1 MVDDL
6 ENRIIRIGTRLFEE
20 SKQHL
25 ANRISQENFV
35 NQVFEKCMQDQH
47 TKAQLLRFIDVL
59 PSLQSDQE
67 IVSHMNEYLPP
78 GTIDLGFLN
87 LGVSAANLVSRVT
100 ARPMA
105 AAVKRFAQGMAG
117 NFIAGE
123 NIDEAARIVETQYK
137 DGGMGFSLDTLGER
151 TTSEEGANLYMDSY
165 IHTLDILAKKF
176 GINAIDKYGKPI
188 INVSIKLTSLYSKFD
203 PIDQEGT
210 SYAVKE
216 RLRPIFRKAQEVGG
230 FVHVDSEEF
239 EYKDIAYKIFKEL
252 MSEEEFENFNAG
264 IVIQAY
270 LKDSGNVLED
280 FVQWSKETHHP
291 MTVRLVKGAYWDHE
305 VMVAQ
310 KNNLEVPVF
319 AEKWQTDAN
328 HEELTRLLLENSQY
342 INPAIATHNI
352 RTISNA
358 LAYSEELMERGI
370 NVSFQD
376 FEIQMLY
383 GMGNEIKRAL
393 VSQDI
398 PVRVYTPFGDLVSGM
413 GYFVRRLLEN
423 SSNVSF
429 LRAFDANADPKL
441 LLRNPLETG
450 KVGVNYG

>member
-1 MVDDL
+1 MEL
-6 ENRIIRIGTRLFEE
+6 EERILSIGTKLFDE
-20 SKQHL
+20 SKQHR
-25 ANRISQENFV
+25 AGIISQENAV
-35 NQVFEKCMQDQH
+35 NQVFERCMQDQY

-78 GTIDLGFLN
+78 GTLDLGFMN
-87 LGVSAANLVSRVT
+87 LGLRAGRWISIVSD
-100 ARPMA
+100 RPVA
-105 AAVKRFAQGMAG
+105 SAIKTFAHAMAG

-123 NIDEAARIVETQYK
+123 NIEEAARIVESQYK
-137 DGGMGFSLDTLGER
+137 DEGMGFSLDTLGER
-151 TTSEEGANLYMDSY
+151 TTSEGGADLYMDSY
-165 IHTLDILAKKF
+165 IHTLEILANKF
-176 GINAIDKYGKPI
+176 GINALDKYGKPI
-188 INVSIKLTSLYSKFD
+188 INVSIKLTSLFSRFD

-210 SYAVKE
+210 TYTVKE

-230 FVHVDSEEF
+230 FVHLDSEEF
-239 EYKDIAYKIFKEL
+239 EYKDTAYRIFKEL

-270 LKDSGNVLED
+270 LKDSPRVLDD
-280 FVQWSKETHHP
+280 FVQWAKETHHP

-310 KNNLEVPVF
+310 KNGLEVPVF

-328 HEELTRLLLENSQY
+328 HEELARTLLDNSQY

-358 LAYSEELMERGI
+358 LAYREELLDRGL

-429 LRAFDANADPKL
+429 LRAFDANADPKI
-441 LLRNPLETG
+441 LLRNPVETG
-450 KVGVNYG
+450 NIGVNYG